1 MDTKQLQEAILQ
13 MRSKT
18 LALQEL
24 SEKKEE
30 KLKDTTDKLA
40 EAEERLLLQAEFH
53 KLCQNLKESK
63 DELKILDSTFKLH
76 IYVHL
81 CF

>member
-1 MDTKQLQEAILQ
+1 MDSKQLQEAILQ

-18 LALQEL
+18 RELQEL
-24 SEKKEE
+24 SGKKEE

-40 EAEERLLLQAEFH
+40 EAQERLLLQAEFH

-63 DELKILDSTFKLH
+63 DELKILDGMFKLH